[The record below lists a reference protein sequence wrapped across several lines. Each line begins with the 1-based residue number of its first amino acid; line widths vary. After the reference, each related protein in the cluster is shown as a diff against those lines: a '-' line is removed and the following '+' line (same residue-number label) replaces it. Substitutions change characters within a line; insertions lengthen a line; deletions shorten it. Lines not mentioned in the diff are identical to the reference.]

1 MSVNSESVNSN
12 HFVHVPPSA
21 NLLAVHID
29 EPSLA
34 VDAVV
39 LKDRLDDLSVSQVE
53 SAQSAFVVVVELA

>member
-1 MSVNSESVNSN
+1 
-12 HFVHVPPSA
+12 
-21 NLLAVHID
+21 VHID

-39 LKDRLDDLSVSQVE
+39 LKDRLDDLSVGQVE